1 MSRRFRVGPRL
12 ASAAALLVGVAA
24 TIVAPS
30 ADAQEDID
38 AERFKPAVTHDG
50 FITQEGSAVRPEQDR
65 WEFFGSISFAHNPL
79 VVVDGNGDLARSFV
93 GNRLTLDVGGSVT
106 VAGPFAIGLDLPVY
120 LVQTGDADP
129 EVAGLGD
136 LRLVPKIQIL
146 DDRES
151 VGLGLLL
158 ELRAPTHTG
167 EFGGGARNVVVWPK
181 IVLDHRFAPSGLR
194 MGLNAG
200 VLAREGT
207 TFANVEAASEVTYGG
222 ALAYRFGGVDDGPVE
237 IGAELFGGIGLVEQD
252 EEELPLEA
260 DLYAKFFPSNEW
272 EIFVGPGFGIIGGYG
287 EPTFR
292 VFGGVRFAP
301 TSHDRDGDGV
311 ADEDDD
317 CPDDAEDRDGD
328 RDGDGCPEDDPDSDV
343 DGIPDDEDDCP
354 GQKET
359 INGFQDEDGCP
370 DTGDPRVIY
379 EEGEVKILDTVKFES
394 GSATI
399 SPESHSLLDQVALTV
414 KANPDIKKL
423 RVEGHT
429 DETGSREVNM
439 RLSKQR
445 AESVRQYL
453 INRGVAPN
461 RLRAEGYGPDK
472 PLESGNDP
480 ASLAKNRRVEF
491 IVEE

>member
-1 MSRRFRVGPRL
+1 MRRAAGL
-12 ASAAALLVGVAA
+12 ALAAVATTSTGLAL
-24 TIVAPS
+24 
-30 ADAQEDID
+30 AQEDID
-38 AERFKPAVTHDG
+38 AERFKPAVSHDG
-50 FITQEGSAVRPEQDR
+50 FITQEGSAVRPEEDR
-65 WEFFGSISFAHNPL
+65 WELFASLSYGLNPL
-79 VVVDGNGDLARSFV
+79 VVVDGNGDLVRSFV
-93 GNRLTLDVGGSVT
+93 DNRLTLDVGGSVT
-106 VAGPFAIGLDLPVY
+106 IAGPFALGIDIPVY

-136 LRLVPKIQIL
+136 IRLVPKLQIL
-146 DDRES
+146 DDRDS
-151 VGLGLLL
+151 VGLGVLL

-167 EFGGGARNVVVWPK
+167 GFGGGARTPVVWPK
-181 IVLDHRFAPSGLR
+181 IALDHRFAPSGLR
-194 MGLNAG
+194 MGLNVG

-207 TFANVEAASEVTYGG
+207 TFANVEAASEFTYGG
-222 ALAYRFGGVDDGPVE
+222 ALGYRFGGVDDGPVE
-237 IGAELFGGIGLVEQD
+237 LGAELFGGVGLAEQD

-260 DLYAKFFPSNEW
+260 DLYAKFFPGDEW
-272 EIFVGPGFGIIGGYG
+272 EIFIGPGFGVVGGYG

-292 VFGGVRFAP
+292 VFAGFRFTP

-311 ADEDDD
+311 SDEDDE

-328 RDGDGCPEDDPDSDV
+328 ADGDGCPEEDPDSDV
-343 DGIPDDEDDCP
+343 DGVPDSEDDCP
-354 GQKET
+354 DQKET

-379 EEGEVKILDTVKFES
+379 EDGEVKILDTVKFET

-399 SPESHSLLDQVALTV
+399 KQESHSLLDQVALTL
-414 KANPDIKKL
+414 KANPDIKKV

-439 RLSKQR
+439 RLSKSR

-453 INRGVAPN
+453 VNRGVASG
-461 RLRAEGYGPDK
+461 RLTAEGYGPDK
-472 PLESGNDP
+472 PLASGAD
-480 ASLAKNRRVEF
+480 AESLAKNRRVEF